1 MDSKALTLFPKQRA
15 ARRALGGL
23 FAGALVLSAGLAV
36 AQDAA
41 KTAPPPPEPQGFFST
56 IGRWWDQTTENWTAG
71 VSGVRKRFEKFGQ
84 EAGVAAR
91 TTVDNA
97 KSAADAVAR
106 TTVDNAKSAADAV
119 ARLPNARIV
128 RGHEKCKVA
137 PNGAPDCVA
146 ATIALCKANGFEGGG
161 SSLDMTTAEV
171 CPPQVYLSGRSS
183 GEGCRTETFV
193 SRAVCQ

>member
-1 MDSKALTLFPKQRA
+1 MTSNVPSHFLSKKFRARA
-15 ARRALGGL
+15 AGCVLATAFVLCSAL
-23 FAGALVLSAGLAV
+23 AA

-41 KTAPPPPEPQGFFST
+41 KPAPRPQQDGFFGAIS
-56 IGRWWDQTTENWTAG
+56 RWWNQSTEAWNSG
-71 VSGVRKRFEKFGQ
+71 VSDVRKRFENFGT

-106 TTVDNAKSAADAV
+106 LPSARV
-119 ARLPNARIV
+119 V
-128 RGHEKCKVA
+128 RGHEKCKNA

-146 ATIALCKANGFEGGG
+146 ATVALCKSKGFDNGG

-171 CPPQVYLSGRSS
+171 CPAQVYLSGRSD
-183 GEGCRTETFV
+183 GEGCHTETFV
-193 SRAVCQ
+193 SRVLCQ